1 MDFRDVSR
9 RVFDLY
15 DDGRYEDGLEVIE
28 AARPEHREEDGRL
41 TFWEACLL
49 GMSGAP
55 EQALATLQA
64 GMVRGLWWAPGMLA
78 DSDLDSV
85 RGLEGWEELADRC
98 SQSSADFSAAHRLE
112 TLLRPASME
121 NPVGTVI
128 TLHGAGVDPIAHA
141 DEWREAVPDAWNVVV
156 PVGTVAFSEKQ
167 WAWAYDGSADAVP
180 EQLEALEL
188 TPPLVLAGWS
198 QGAGVAA
205 MLAWEGPLGSIGLV
219 LMAPSFHQRTWDV
232 PSYRPVP
239 TYIVVGELDHP
250 YLPGCLAIEERLR
263 EADVPVFLD
272 QRAGMGHAL
281 PEDFSETLAAAFDW
295 VVSHQG

>member
-1 MDFRDVSR
+1 MDFRDVTR

-64 GMVRGLWWAPGMLA
+64 GMDRGLWWAPGMLA

-85 RGLEGWEELADRC
+85 RGLEGWEELLDRC
-98 SQSSADFSAAHRLE
+98 SQLSAEYIAVHRPE
-112 TLLRPASME
+112 CQVYPAVVASPAGTL
-121 NPVGTVI
+121 I
-128 TLHGAGVDPIAHA
+128 TLHGAPADPIAHA
-141 DEWREAVPDAWNVVV
+141 EEWREAVPDTWTLVA
-156 PVGTVAFSEKQ
+156 PVGTVVVSPGQ
-167 WAWAYDGSADAVP
+167 WAWAHDASGDAVL
-180 EQLEALEL
+180 EQLEDLEL
-188 TPPLVLAGWS
+188 SPPVVLAGWS
-198 QGAGVAA
+198 QGGWVAA
-205 MLAWEGPLGSIGLV
+205 NIAWEGLLDVVGLV
-219 LMAPSFHQRTWDV
+219 LVAPSIGEAVWDPDLHRGV
-232 PSYRPVP
+232 PS
-239 TYIVVGELDHP
+239 YIVVGELDR
-250 YLPGCLAIEERLR
+250 YLPGCLALEMVLER
-263 EADVPVFLD
+263 AGVPVFLD

-281 PEDFSETLAAAFDW
+281 PEDFSETTAAALDW